1 MVVER
6 VSGGSSVIDVLD
18 RVLDKGIVID
28 AWARISLVGID
39 LMTVDARA
47 VVAASDHP
55 LNCRGGAGLKGL
67 VFRPQAGSGTL
78 PEIETEITRT
88 VARVHPRR
96 VVARRA

>member
-28 AWARISLVGID
+28 AWARISLAGID

-47 VVAASDHP
+47 VVATNDTQWNPRAAAGP
-55 LNCRGGAGLKGL
+55 KGAAL
-67 VFRPQAGSGTL
+67 RRQAGNEAVPG
-78 PEIETEITRT
+78 IETEIPRR
-88 VARVHPRR
+88 VARVQPKKAA
-96 VVARRA
+96 ARRG

>member
-47 VVAASDHP
+47 VVASNDTH
-55 LNCRGGAGLKGL
+55 LNYRDAVGLKGL
-67 VFRPQAGSGTL
+67 VFRPQPGTETV
-78 PEIETEITRT
+78 PEIETEITRR
-88 VARVHPRR
+88 VSRVHSRR
-96 VVARRA
+96 AVARRA